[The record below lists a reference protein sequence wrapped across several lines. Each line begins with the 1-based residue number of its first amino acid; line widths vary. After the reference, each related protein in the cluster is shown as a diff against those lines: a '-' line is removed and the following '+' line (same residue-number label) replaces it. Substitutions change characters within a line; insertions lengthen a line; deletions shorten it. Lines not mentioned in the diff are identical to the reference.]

1 MFPELV
7 GSIPFIII
15 MLIQL
20 NKVQEIGTDKTTKVN
35 SYNLLYSIETTF
47 LVITFYQ
54 NLSIKMQSMEQFKKS
69 NKTFLNKNTHVLQFS
84 SISIGNWIL
93 NNNSFFQ
100 HRKSSLSSFTN
111 MESQTQKANN
121 KIFLKDKQILYY
133 SLISSLSKVI
143 LCTCLF

>member
-1 MFPELV
+1 M
-7 GSIPFIII
+7 G
-15 MLIQL
+15 
-20 NKVQEIGTDKTTKVN
+20 
-35 SYNLLYSIETTF
+35 
-47 LVITFYQ
+47 
-54 NLSIKMQSMEQFKKS
+54 QFKKS

-121 KIFLKDKQILYY
+121 KIFLKDK
-133 SLISSLSKVI
+133 
-143 LCTCLF
+143 